1 MDIKL
6 NSECLKNSWT
16 KVLYTG
22 PRDLR
27 KHCSEEDY
35 QNLWKKPEGDLFLV
49 RLPGKSKMY

>member
-49 RLPGKSKMY
+49 HLPGKSKMY